1 MDSPKWPPPTA
12 SSPSPGETPSA
23 GQRHET
29 PAQPTEQRRAASGQA
44 PCEPA
49 PSQHTRCVPSAQ
61 GVSTKEV
68 KTHSLHS
75 IVKKVSFCKYLVF
88 YPEPSKYKDDLQIS
102 RIGLHL
108 QRAADKYRAEQ
119 KIGPVL
125 SKPHREKIFT
135 ERISL

>member
-23 GQRHET
+23 GQRHEML
-29 PAQPTEQRRAASGQA
+29 AQPTERRCAASGQA

-49 PSQHTRCVPSAQ
+49 PAQQTHCTPSAQ

-68 KTHSLHS
+68 KTYSS
-75 IVKKVSFCKYLVF
+75 QSMVKKVSFCKYLVF

-125 SKPHREKIFT
+125 SKPHRERMFT
-135 ERISL
+135 ERFSF